1 MLGRDF
7 DDVQLGW
14 LGTMRDEITASRKAL
29 TLDHLRYGAF
39 AMRGGLDTATRVFG
53 RRTLGDVVAS
63 LNTALA
69 GAKMCGCGGT
79 CGTCK
84 RPPGGSSHE
93 HGDAHASA
101 QAGPAK
107 PRGRS
112 KTHVIDAEEDRYV
125 WLARFE
131 VSKFQVDTGF
141 EFDPWS
147 LLQDALPQA
156 LEGEIEGEV
165 LEALPYNRRTRRYA
179 WIARLA
185 VSRDHVDAG
194 FEVDPWGLLRSAL
207 PHADEHEIDGK
218 ILEVREPPDS
228 DDDALVRAVDL
239 LVATLP
245 RPDMAA
251 LREHT
256 RRHKVPRGSLAVVP
270 LDPDEAATEA
280 PEHRFT
286 LALHLP
292 DGRGLMFRLDNHA
305 PLTAADFGPNGIT
318 YPWGDANDPDTEVVI
333 LARGLTWSGIAYLL
347 DLDVAAIRPQG
358 AEGL

>member
-1 MLGRDF
+1 MTAFDDIMARWVASLPPHLPRAAVEQFVTEERAALSAMFEQARADRKAAREARRAQAFSRWLNEQALLGRDF

-14 LGTMRDEITASRKAL
+14 LGTMRDEIAASRQAL
-29 TLDHLRYGAF
+29 TLDHLRHGAF
-39 AMRGGLDTATRVFG
+39 AMRGGLDTATRIFG
-53 RRTLGDVVAS
+53 RRTLGDVVTS
-63 LNTALA
+63 LNTALV

-84 RPPGGSSHE
+84 LPRHGDRHAGAHEGS
-93 HGDAHASA
+93 DAHA
-101 QAGPAK
+101 
-107 PRGRS
+107 
-112 KTHVIDAEEDRYV
+112 DDEE
-125 WLARFE
+125 E
-131 VSKFQVDTGF
+131 G
-141 EFDPWS
+141 
-147 LLQDALPQA
+147 A
-156 LEGEIEGEV
+156 LE
-165 LEALPYNRRTRRYA
+165 
-179 WIARLA
+179 
-185 VSRDHVDAG
+185 
-194 FEVDPWGLLRSAL
+194 
-207 PHADEHEIDGK
+207 
-218 ILEVREPPDS
+218 
-228 DDDALVRAVDL
+228 RAVDIL
-239 LVATLP
+239 IATLP
-245 RPDMAA
+245 RPKVAS

-305 PLTAADFGPNGIT
+305 PLTTADFGPNGIT
-318 YPWGDANDPDTEVVI
+318 YLWGDANDPDTEAVI